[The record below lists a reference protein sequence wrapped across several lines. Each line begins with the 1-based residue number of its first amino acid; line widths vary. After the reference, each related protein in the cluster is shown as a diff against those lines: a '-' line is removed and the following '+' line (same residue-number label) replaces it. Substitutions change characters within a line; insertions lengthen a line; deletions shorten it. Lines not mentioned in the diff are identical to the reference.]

1 MLEMITMVMMA
12 VLSGLGLN
20 VMLVLDSV
28 SDLLRIGFIFPWK
41 SQYLDNGK
49 LPMRELTSLNIY
61 HKALSLFVP
70 ITKMNRNYIKT
81 KKQGPIQS
89 FLYNFH
95 QE

>member
-1 MLEMITMVMMA
+1 MVMMA

-49 LPMRELTSLNIY
+49 LPMRKLTSLNIY
-61 HKALSLFVP
+61 HKALSLLVP

>member
-1 MLEMITMVMMA
+1 MVMMA

-49 LPMRELTSLNIY
+49 LPIRELASLNIY

-70 ITKMNRNYIKT
+70 ITKMNRNYIK
-81 KKQGPIQS
+81 I
-89 FLYNFH
+89 
-95 QE
+95 